1 MQVTLI
7 LILILFIGCDNQS
20 SDNGSS
26 NTDSEIFV
34 TLQDSDYMAIVRASD
49 LSLLDTIKINL
60 NEMDMMGMNEAPHD
74 TAVDTKNNYWFTTAM
89 MGQHVGMYSTE
100 TNELIS
106 SYSIAQMPALL
117 SLDKT
122 NMRLYVSRGMT
133 GNGIETN
140 IIYEL
145 SYANNVLE
153 LLNEWPV
160 LFEYAHGIH
169 FDQTSGNVFVVSK
182 TNDYIAKIN
191 PNEPLS
197 EGNNPILVS
206 MDIETATNP
215 TIPINRLRP
224 IHISTKYPYMFITC
238 SAGEWMANQQSYDE
252 INGQVQMWHIDDMNL
267 LAIAEFG
274 LYSRPWHI
282 VTSPLE
288 DKIFVALA
296 GGSENSESDSGIACL
311 EFSYVN
317 SEYTLNEVWR
327 NTSSEYGTMHG
338 ITVESNCEGDYFV
351 YATGRTDGTI
361 YKFDPDTG
369 DEISRANLTNSG
381 NNATGGI
388 DINSSCSDTCCD

>member
-1 MQVTLI
+1 
-7 LILILFIGCDNQS
+7 
-20 SDNGSS
+20 
-26 NTDSEIFV
+26 
-34 TLQDSDYMAIVRASD
+34 
-49 LSLLDTIKINL
+49 
-60 NEMDMMGMNEAPHD
+60 
-74 TAVDTKNNYWFTTAM
+74 
-89 MGQHVGMYSTE
+89 
-100 TNELIS
+100 
-106 SYSIAQMPALL
+106 
-117 SLDKT
+117 
-122 NMRLYVSRGMT
+122 
-133 GNGIETN
+133 
-140 IIYEL
+140 
-145 SYANNVLE
+145 
-153 LLNEWPV
+153 
-160 LFEYAHGIH
+160 
-169 FDQTSGNVFVVSK
+169 
-182 TNDYIAKIN
+182 
-191 PNEPLS
+191 
-197 EGNNPILVS
+197 
-206 MDIETATNP
+206 
-215 TIPINRLRP
+215 
-224 IHISTKYPYMFITC
+224 
-238 SAGEWMANQQSYDE
+238 MANQQSYDE

-361 YKFDPDTG
+361 YKYDPDTG